1 MLPHRQKRVMLLLLL
16 AALVLLLI
24 TFFLWN
30 RPPRLS
36 RILYQEGYAI
46 TGCTEQRLSIT
57 IPKDQLPDGFPQEAE
72 AFEAS
77 DELDLLL
84 WSDGSSS
91 LYLDTLCYANG
102 RTPDLLWAS
111 FHFQYDL
118 SERGTL
124 LLPYLPDGK
133 GGSTRS
139 LGVSNSAAE
148 VDHSPW
154 PDAVHIAGQGPDEIF
169 SVYLDA
175 TAFQAAGE
183 SFTFQVNDLWEI
195 SYQPA

>member
-1 MLPHRQKRVMLLLLL
+1 MLRHRQKHTMGFLLVAVFVLLL
-16 AALVLLLI
+16 AA
-24 TFFLWN
+24 FFLWC
-30 RPPRLS
+30 RPSRLN
-36 RILYQEGYAI
+36 RILYQEGYTI
-46 TGCTEQRLSIT
+46 TGCTEQSLSVT
-57 IPKDQLPDGFPQEAE
+57 IPKDLLPDGFPQEAE

-77 DELDLLL
+77 DDLNLLL

-91 LYLDTLCYANG
+91 LYLDALCYANG

-111 FHFQYDL
+111 FHFQYAP
-118 SERGTL
+118 SNRGTL

-139 LGVSNSAAE
+139 LGVASSTAE
-148 VDHSPW
+148 VDRSPW
-154 PDAVHIAGQGPDEIF
+154 PDAVRIAGQGPDEIF

-183 SFTFQVNDLWEI
+183 SFAFQVKDLWEV

>member
-1 MLPHRQKRVMLLLLL
+1 MSQYRQKRVMFFLLL
-16 AALVLLLI
+16 AALVLLLAA
-24 TFFLWN
+24 FFLWN
-30 RPPRLS
+30 RPSRLDC
-36 RILYQEGYAI
+36 ILYQEGYTI
-46 TGCTEQRLSIT
+46 TGCSELSLSVT
-57 IPKDQLPDGFPQEAE
+57 IPKKLLPDGFPQEAE

-77 DELDLLL
+77 DNLDLLL

-91 LYLDTLCYANG
+91 LYLNTLCYANG

-111 FHFQYDL
+111 FHFQYEP
-118 SERGTL
+118 SSCGSL
-124 LLPYLPDGK
+124 LLPYLPDGQ

-139 LGVSNSAAE
+139 LGLSSTEAE

-175 TAFQAAGE
+175 AAFQAASE
-183 SFTFQVNDLWEI
+183 SFTFQVDDLWEV
-195 SYQPA
+195 SYQPT

>member
-1 MLPHRQKRVMLLLLL
+1 MSQHRQKRVMLLLPL

-24 TFFLWN
+24 VFFLWN
-30 RPPRLS
+30 RAPRLN
-36 RILYQEGYAI
+36 RILYQKGYTI
-46 TGCTEQRLSIT
+46 TGCTQQSLSVT
-57 IPKDQLPDGFPQEAE
+57 ISKDLLPNGFPQEAE

-77 DELDLLL
+77 DDLALLL

-91 LYLDTLCYANG
+91 LYLDALCYANG

-111 FHFQYDL
+111 FHFQYEP
-118 SERGTL
+118 SSRGSL

-139 LGVSNSAAE
+139 VGLSSAEAE
-148 VDHSPW
+148 VDGSPW

-175 TAFQAAGE
+175 AAFQAASE
-183 SFTFQVNDLWEI
+183 SFTFQVNDLWEV
-195 SYQPA
+195 SYQPT